1 MNDSL
6 QPVNAGHPITRTT
19 GTLYGVGV
27 GPGDPELLT
36 LKAARIIGAVP
47 VVVAPVSQPEGESL
61 ALNTVA
67 ELLQPQQ
74 IVEKLLFPMVKDLDI
89 RERHRAMAAQTI
101 VDRLQKGADVA
112 FLTEG
117 DPLIHSTFIYV
128 LRHLPEGTLVQV
140 VPGVSSI
147 TAAAADAQWPLVNAD
162 QRLAVLPATFE
173 DAARLADMASQF
185 DTIVLLKVHS
195 TLDQWIDALADAGLA
210 DQAVLVER
218 ASTPEVRVVR
228 NVLAL
233 RNQQVHYLSMLI
245 VQGKRQ

>member
-6 QPVNAGHPITRTT
+6 QPANAGHPITRTT

-36 LKAARIIGAVP
+36 LKAARIIGAAP
-47 VVVAPVSQPEGESL
+47 VVVAPISQPEGESL

-67 ELLQPQQ
+67 GLLQPLQT
-74 IVEKLLFPMVKDLDI
+74 VEKLLFPMVKDLAT
-89 RERHRAMAAQTI
+89 RERRRAAATRTI
-101 VDRLQKGADVA
+101 VNHLQKGNDVV

-128 LRHLPEGTLVQV
+128 LRLLPEGTPVQV

-173 DAARLADMASQF
+173 DAARLADLASQF

-195 TLDQWIDALADAGLA
+195 TLDRWIDALADAGLA

>member
-1 MNDSL
+1 MNDSP
-6 QPVNAGHPITRTT
+6 QPAYAGYSTTRKT

-36 LKAARIIGAVP
+36 LKAARVIGATQVI
-47 VVVAPVSQPEGESL
+47 VAPISRPNGESL

-67 ELLQPQQ
+67 GLLQAGH
-74 IVEKLLFPMVKDLDI
+74 VVKKLLFPMVKDLEI
-89 RERHRAMAAQTI
+89 RERHRAVAAQTI
-101 VDRLQKGADVA
+101 LDSLQKGADVA

-128 LRHLPEGTLVQV
+128 LQHLPEGTPVQV

-162 QRLAVLPATFE
+162 QRLAVLPATFD
-173 DAARLADMASQF
+173 DASQLAALASQF

-195 TLDQWIDALADAGLA
+195 TLDRWIDALADAGLA
-210 DQAVLVER
+210 DRAVLVER
-218 ASTPEVRVVR
+218 ASMPEARVVR
-228 NVLAL
+228 NVLSL
-233 RNQQVHYLSMLI
+233 RDRQVHYLSMLI
-245 VQGKRQ
+245 VQGKRR